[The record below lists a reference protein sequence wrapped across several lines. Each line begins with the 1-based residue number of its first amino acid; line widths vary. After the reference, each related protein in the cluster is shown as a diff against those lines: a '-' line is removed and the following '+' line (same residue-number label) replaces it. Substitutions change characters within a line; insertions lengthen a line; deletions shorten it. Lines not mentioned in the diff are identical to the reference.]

1 MKRAIL
7 VSSGTLAG
15 LVAVLTYSG
24 GDTIP
29 VAAAAGAGG
38 AGLGGPPPLGAG
50 DPTTAPPAAAP
61 GATGATG
68 AVGATGTTGAATP
81 ATSTAAPAPAASS
94 AAPTKAAAPAAAPT
108 KAAAPA
114 AAPTKAAAPAPAPT
128 KAAAPAP
135 APTKA
140 APAPVPTPT
149 KAAPPAG
156 PKDYVGSL
164 QTHKYGKVQVGI
176 RVQGGKIIAV
186 WPVVYPDG
194 DSQPYS
200 DFSIPVLKSETMAA
214 QGGNIANVSGATLTW
229 QSWKTSLQ
237 SAMSKAGL

>member
-29 VAAAAGAGG
+29 VAAAAGTGG
-38 AGLGGPPPLGAG
+38 AGLGGPPPLGSS
-50 DPTTAPPAAAP
+50 DPATAAP
-61 GATGATG
+61 TGSTGGSGATGATV
-68 AVGATGTTGAATP
+68 AAAPVATTAAAT
-81 ATSTAAPAPAASS
+81 PAASS

-108 KAAAPA
+108 KAAAPPA
-114 AAPTKAAAPAPAPT
+114 AAPTKAAAPVATPVAKPTPAPT
-128 KAAAPAP
+128 KAAAPK
-135 APTKA
+135 PT
-140 APAPVPTPT
+140 PTPT

-214 QGGNIANVSGATLTW
+214 QGASIANVSGATLTW
-229 QSWKTSLQ
+229 ESWKTSLQ